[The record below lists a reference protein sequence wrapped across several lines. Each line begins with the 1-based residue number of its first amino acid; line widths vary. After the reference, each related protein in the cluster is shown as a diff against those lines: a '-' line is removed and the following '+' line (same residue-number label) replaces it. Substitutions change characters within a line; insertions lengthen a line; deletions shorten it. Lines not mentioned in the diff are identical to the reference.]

1 MFRRTFLFT
10 FSSTLCAA
18 VLAIVIFSGNSAV
31 AQSLP
36 IGPQAVS
43 QSTQQDGPTE
53 LIITYRCP
61 PPRRAAFRQFVN
73 ESGIRRFEQWKHDG
87 VLKDYRFLFNWY
99 VDVDTWDAMAVL
111 SFTSYAQVARWK
123 EIEHASPGGL
133 IRDAL
138 ELAWPL
144 NTTSADLLSYGV
156 AEAPESGRG
165 AENGRSAPGTS
176 VYWVIPYDAAN
187 AAAFRDFVNANLLTQ
202 VRAWMRDGLASYS
215 IYSNRYPGGKRWQG
229 LVVLEFKDMEAF
241 SHAKSLPKDSRAT
254 ERESVMADPVVVR

>member
-1 MFRRTFLFT
+1 MFRRM
-10 FSSTLCAA
+10 FSSTLFSANFLWAA
-18 VLAIVIFSGNSAV
+18 ALTFSGDSAL

-36 IGPQAVS
+36 NGSQAVS
-43 QSTQQDGPTE
+43 QTTQQDGPTE

-61 PPRRAAFRQFVN
+61 PPRRAAFRQFVT
-73 ESGIRRFEQWKHDG
+73 ESGIRRFEQWKQDG

-111 SFTSYAQVARWK
+111 SFTNYAQVARWK
-123 EIEHASPGGL
+123 EIERVSPGGL

-144 NTTSADLLSYGV
+144 NTTSADLMSHGA
-156 AEAPESGRG
+156 AEEPNHLDGRG
-165 AENGRSAPGTS
+165 APASS
-176 VYWVIPYDAAN
+176 VYWVISYDAAN
-187 AAAFRDFVNANLLTQ
+187 AGAFRDFVNANLVAQ
-202 VRAWMRDGLASYS
+202 FKAWMHDGLASYS

-241 SHAKSLPKDSRAT
+241 SHAKSPPKDPRGG
-254 ERESVMADPVVVR
+254 EREPVMADAVVVR